1 MNIGIFIDTYEP
13 QINGVV
19 TSTKMLKE
27 ELENFGHRVTI
38 ITVKNPQAKDSKQ
51 RNDVIRIPSIP
62 FPPLPEHRIG
72 LLYSYQAMKK
82 IENLNLDIIHTQTEF
97 SIGVFGRI
105 MAKRLDIPVV
115 HTYHTMYEDY
125 MHYITNNTMLK
136 YASNLAKKASKLYCQ
151 KYDKV
156 IAPTVKTKN
165 ALQSYGLN
173 NDIEVIPTGIKLK
186 RFKKENHSEKEINE
200 LKRKFNIKPNQ
211 PVILYIGR
219 IAREKSIDII
229 LKEFPKLLD
238 KIPDAMFLIVGDG
251 PVKSDLEGLT
261 KKLNITS
268 SVIFAGEKPWE
279 EIGKYYQLGDV
290 FVSASTTET
299 QGLTFVEAMAS
310 KTPVLA
316 KYDTNLDDMLEDK
329 VNGRVFYKDKNLS
342 DILIEILKNKYGT
355 ELMVK
360 RAYQDVQ
367 SISAVEFGKKVEK
380 IYSEI
385 LYKKEAINDEDLLWI
400 M

>member
-1 MNIGIFIDTYEP
+1 
-13 QINGVV
+13 
-19 TSTKMLKE
+19 
-27 ELENFGHRVTI
+27 
-38 ITVKNPQAKDSKQ
+38 
-51 RNDVIRIPSIP
+51 
-62 FPPLPEHRIG
+62 
-72 LLYSYQAMKK
+72 MKK

-136 YASNLAKKASKLYCQ
+136 YASNFAKKASKFYCQ

-165 ALQSYGLN
+165 ALKSYGLN

-186 RFKKENHSEKEINE
+186 KFKKENHSEQVINE

-238 KIPDAMFLIVGDG
+238 KIPNAKFLIVGDG
-251 PVKSDLEGLT
+251 PVKSDLESLT
-261 KKLNITS
+261 RKLNIAS
-268 SVIFAGEKPWE
+268 SVIFTGEKPWE

-299 QGLTFVEAMAS
+299 QGLTFIEAMAS

-367 SISAVEFGKKVEK
+367 SISAIEFGKKVEK
-380 IYSEI
+380 IYSEL
-385 LYKKEAINDEDLLWI
+385 LYKKEIIRDKDLLWI